1 MTTQQ
6 KRFLFPVILLT
17 IGAGHLLNVQGFIP
31 QVDWLWTGLLGVAG
45 LLILIIGSR
54 NKMTFTIGPWL
65 IVVSICSFLR
75 ETGRLEMKTE
85 VPILVISLGAF
96 LLISELMKLP
106 TPDYLKNPNKDDE

>member
-17 IGAGHLLNVQGFIP
+17 IGAGHLLNVQGIFP

-45 LLILIIGSR
+45 ILTLIFGSR

-65 IVVSICSFLR
+65 IVVAICSFLR
-75 ETGRLEMKTE
+75 VTGRLEMKTE
-85 VPILVISLGAF
+85 VPILIITLGAF
-96 LLISELMKLP
+96 LLISEMLKLP